1 MDVAA
6 FWAAY
11 KVQIVVWIVL
21 VLLAFSVL
29 HRMFDVVRLAVCLAV
44 GAALGWSGAWML
56 QRAGVSAAV
65 AHFAAAVVTVV
76 VLLVGMRRRRR

>member
-11 KVQIVVWIVL
+11 KVQIIVWVVV

-29 HRMFDVVRLAVCLAV
+29 NRMFGVLRLAVCLAV
-44 GAALGWSGAWML
+44 GAALGWGSAWAL
-56 QRAGVSAAV
+56 QRAGISGGIAY
-65 AHFAAAVVTVV
+65 FAAAVVTVV
-76 VLLVGMRRRRR
+76 VLLIGMRRRRR